1 LLRHGSCCIESE
13 TANEFVDR
21 DTGKLLCGPVILKV
35 DSGPGRMIANMTSI
49 SKRAEFL
56 EQGLLIL
63 MGLPNA
69 TSVNQEMDALYGA
82 FKSATY
88 ARGEMILTERLR
100 LKGLRNSARATATA
114 EGDNDNDEEEGGE
127 DQRPAPVLVSMGFE
141 DLATVVNGKQGDE
154 IGNRPFEKNFTKAK
168 ICASWS
174 KVGFV
179 PFTRNC
185 IKHKKVRHELGQREK
200 DLSLEEVQTSYRDL
214 VDGAD
219 LHGLNAGIFDA
230 TIPVAKHVEREIEEE
245 DQVKKLVAT
254 KGSFS
259 TSALWNVCGT
269 RIGNASVVLRA
280 QKEQLDLDAKK
291 VESQSKSKVERRA
304 KLLVNARQAMDK
316 HERSPTTMIDK
327 DWIDIIR
334 WVLPESNADGLLKDL
349 RKKDAIIAKLQS
361 LERDWKSY
369 IPATDSV

>member
-1 LLRHGSCCIESE
+1 
-13 TANEFVDR
+13 
-21 DTGKLLCGPVILKV
+21 
-35 DSGPGRMIANMTSI
+35 MIANMTSI

-56 EQGLLIL
+56 ERGLLIM

-100 LKGLRNSARATATA
+100 LKGLRNSARAAAAA
-114 EGDNDNDEEEGGE
+114 EDVNDDDEEGE
-127 DQRPAPVLVSMGFE
+127 AQRPPVLVSMGLE
-141 DLATVVNGKQGDE
+141 DLATVVNGKQGNE
-154 IGNRPFEKNFTKAK
+154 IEERPFEKIFTKAK

-174 KVGFV
+174 KVGFI

-200 DLSLEEVQTSYRDL
+200 DLLLEEVQTSYGDL

-230 TIPVAKHVEREIEEE
+230 TIPVAKHVEREVEEE
-245 DQVKKLVAT
+245 DQVKKLLAT

-259 TSALWNVCGT
+259 ASALWNVCGT

-280 QKEQLDLDAKK
+280 QKEQLDLEAKN
-291 VESQSKSKVERRA
+291 VESQSKSKVKRRA

-316 HERSPTTMIDK
+316 HERSPATMLDK

-334 WVLPESNADGLLKDL
+334 WVLSESNADGLLKDL
-349 RKKDAIIAKLQS
+349 RKKDAIVAKLES
-361 LERDWKSY
+361 LEQDKKSY